1 MASAYR
7 AHAGTPRAR
16 TRGDVLDCEPLGK
29 WPRSAQQP
37 RLEGP
42 CAGRGGTRKPAR
54 GRARLGIA
62 GVGTRASSPSSDRA
76 NCSAAAKMPIPK
88 TISGLRRR
96 LAFIFGGHELEL
108 PCEAVD
114 HEVLAGAVEASVQEG
129 GYHQE
134 ESENQC
140 CPSAHLWLLLS
151 VPGTQPSTY
160 DSPSCGVNECAAAP
174 VSGTVPTAGDG
185 EAATCRRAESDDK
198 LPHPVLRQKSGCAR
212 FRRSCSRL
220 VTLARPA
227 RGMST

>member
-1 MASAYR
+1 MR
-7 AHAGTPRAR
+7 N
-16 TRGDVLDCEPLGK
+16 
-29 WPRSAQQP
+29 
-37 RLEGP
+37 
-42 CAGRGGTRKPAR
+42 PAR

-88 TISGLRRR
+88 TIPGLRRR

-140 CPSAHLWLLLS
+140 CPSAHLWLLLC

-174 VSGTVPTAGDG
+174 VSGTVPTAADG

-198 LPHPVLRQKSGCAR
+198 LPHPVLRQNSGCPLPPLVLQAGHVDEVSTRDERIAR
-212 FRRSCSRL
+212 VDRLSRGKRRRDPLRRHRSSRGD
-220 VTLARPA
+220 TGRAAP
-227 RGMST
+227 GQ